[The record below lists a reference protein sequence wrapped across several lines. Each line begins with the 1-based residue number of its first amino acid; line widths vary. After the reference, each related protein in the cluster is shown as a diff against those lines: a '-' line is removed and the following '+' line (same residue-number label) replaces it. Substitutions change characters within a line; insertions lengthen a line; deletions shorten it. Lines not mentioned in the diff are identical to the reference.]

1 MQQFWSTSKLPS
13 VTIVTLYILA
23 YYQVTIFFSCFYLKP
38 PWFLWIFYSTCKLQN
53 TSVNFTINHHF
64 YSALQIFLLPKVH
77 VLPAS
82 HFPLYF
88 HCPFDS
94 QQMLVVSH
102 CTLTVHQNVFLILQ
116 FLPAILTFLLRKRL
130 QLITCQKYIL

>member
-1 MQQFWSTSKLPS
+1 MPLYALLMNVSFENQFEIT
-13 VTIVTLYILA
+13 
-23 YYQVTIFFSCFYLKP
+23 
-38 PWFLWIFYSTCKLQN
+38 
-53 TSVNFTINHHF
+53 
-64 YSALQIFLLPKVH
+64 LQIFLLPKVQ

-116 FLPAILTFLLRKRL
+116 FLPSILTFLLRKRL

>member
-1 MQQFWSTSKLPS
+1 MSLTSYPKSGKRIFIL
-13 VTIVTLYILA
+13 VTNLRTFFAQNSFVRDS
-23 YYQVTIFFSCFYLKP
+23 QVFGLF
-38 PWFLWIFYSTCKLQN
+38 
-53 TSVNFTINHHF
+53 
-64 YSALQIFLLPKVH
+64 ALQIFLLPKVQ

-102 CTLTVHQNVFLILQ
+102 CILTVHQNVFLILQ
-116 FLPAILTFLLRKRL
+116 FLPTILTFLLRKRL